1 MSPEIEMVLQKMQK
15 AVAEDNYRDFDALLF
30 EMVQTCTGELKK
42 VLFPMPDALIPF
54 AIFSLEAVLEA
65 TRQLDHEAVAAVED
79 LRKSF
84 SFMIISGRKAAN

>member
-15 AVAEDNYRDFDALLF
+15 AVAEDNHRDFDALLL

-42 VLFPMPDALIPF
+42 ALFPMPDALIPF
-54 AIFSLEAVLEA
+54 AIYSLEAVLEV
-65 TRQLDHEAVAAVED
+65 TRQLDPEAVAAAED

-84 SFMIISGRKAAN
+84 SFMVISGRKAAN